1 MGGWV
6 NRRVRIYDGAW
17 IAPGATVA
25 GVVSL
30 SGTAVIAGGARASGT
45 RSARRQRLRAFN

>member
-1 MGGWV
+1 M
-6 NRRVRIYDGAW
+6 RIYDDAW

-30 SGTAVIAGGARASGT
+30 SGTAVIAEGARVSGT